1 MAIYDCFQYFNEDHV
16 VDLRLNI
23 LNKYVDYFVISEST
37 RNHQGK
43 NKELNFDISKFS
55 KFKRKIIYLVALI
68 FCFTSAVN
76 SQTINSSG
84 SNLAGQESDFS
95 NLDLNTITTAVPFLL
110 IAPDARGGAMGDI
123 GVATSPDANSIHWN
137 PAKLVF
143 IDPMDDVGFSLS
155 YSPWLRALV
164 NDINLVYLSG
174 YNRIDRFSTVGAS
187 LRYFYLG
194 NITFTDNF
202 GTTIRDFKP
211 TELALD
217 VVDSRKL
224 SDNFSAGLSARYIY
238 SNLTGGQ
245 AAGGIPTV
253 AGQSIAADLA
263 GYYTN
268 PIRLGGKDFDLAI
281 GGNISNIGS
290 KISYTETSVK
300 DFIPINLRLG
310 TAIGAE
316 FDDYNK
322 MSFAFD
328 INKLLV
334 PTPAVYN
341 NEGEIT
347 IGQDPNV
354 SVVSGILQSFG
365 DAPGGIKEEF
375 REINYSIGT
384 EYWYANQ
391 FAIRAGY
398 FFEHDTKGGRKFFTF
413 GSGVKYNVFALDFS
427 YLINASRAI
436 NGNNPLANTMRF
448 TLVFDF
454 GAIRES

>member
-1 MAIYDCFQYFNEDHV
+1 MKKITGIICALSVVFNVFAQDPTYD
-16 VDLRLNI
+16 DL
-23 LNKYVDYFVISEST
+23 T
-37 RNHQGK
+37 G
-43 NKELNFDISKFS
+43 
-55 KFKRKIIYLVALI
+55 
-68 FCFTSAVN
+68 
-76 SQTINSSG
+76 G
-84 SNLAGQESDFS
+84 
-95 NLDLNTITTAVPFLL
+95 LNTITTAVPFLL
-110 IAPDARGGAMGDI
+110 ISPDSKAGAMGDV
-123 GVATSPDANSIHWN
+123 GVATTPDANSIHWN
-137 PAKLVF
+137 PAKLAFV
-143 IDPMDDVGFSLS
+143 DDDMGFSMS
-155 YSPWLRALV
+155 YVPWLRALV
-164 NDINLVYLSG
+164 PDINLSYLAG
-174 YNRIDRFSTVGAS
+174 YRKLNDNEAIGLE
-187 LRYFYLG
+187 LRYFSLG
-194 NITFTDNF
+194 DITFTDIL
-202 GTTIRDFKP
+202 GTTIGQYKP
-211 TELALD
+211 SEFALGTSY
-217 VVDSRKL
+217 SRKL
-224 SDNFSAGLSARYIY
+224 SDNFSLAISGRYIY

-354 SVVSGILQSFG
+354 SVVSGIFQSFG
-365 DAPGGIKEEF
+365 DAPGGTKEEF

-454 GAIRES
+454 GALGES

>member
-1 MAIYDCFQYFNEDHV
+1 M
-16 VDLRLNI
+16 
-23 LNKYVDYFVISEST
+23 K
-37 RNHQGK
+37 
-43 NKELNFDISKFS
+43 
-55 KFKRKIIYLVALI
+55 KIIGIICALSVV
-68 FCFTSAVN
+68 FNVFAQDPSYDELT
-76 SQTINSSG
+76 G
-84 SNLAGQESDFS
+84 G
-95 NLDLNTITTAVPFLL
+95 LNTITTAVPFLL
-110 IAPDARGGAMGDI
+110 ISPDSKAGAMGDV
-123 GVATSPDANSIHWN
+123 GVATTPDANSMHWN
-137 PAKLVF
+137 PAKLAFV
-143 IDPMDDVGFSLS
+143 DDDMGFSMS
-155 YSPWLRALV
+155 YVPWLRALV
-164 NDINLVYLSG
+164 PDINLSYLAG
-174 YNRIDRFSTVGAS
+174 YRKLNDNEAIGLE
-187 LRYFYLG
+187 LRYFSLG
-194 NITFTDNF
+194 DITFTDVL
-202 GTTIRDFKP
+202 GTTIGQYKP
-211 TELALD
+211 SEFALGTSY
-217 VVDSRKL
+217 SRKL
-224 SDNFSAGLSARYIY
+224 SDNFSLAISGKYIY

-245 AAGGIPTV
+245 SAGGIPTV
-253 AGQSIAADLA
+253 AGQSIAADIA
-263 GYYTN
+263 GYYAK
-268 PIRLGGKDFDLAI
+268 PIRIGGKDVDLAI

-310 TAIGAE
+310 TAIGTE

-334 PTPAVYN
+334 PTPPVYN

-347 IGQDPNV
+347 LGQDPNV
-354 SVVSGILQSFG
+354 SVVSGIFQSFG
-365 DAPGGIKEEF
+365 DAPGGFGEEM

-398 FFEHDTKGGRKFFTF
+398 FFEHNTKGGRKFFTF

-454 GAIRES
+454 GAMGES

>member
-1 MAIYDCFQYFNEDHV
+1 M
-16 VDLRLNI
+16 
-23 LNKYVDYFVISEST
+23 K
-37 RNHQGK
+37 
-43 NKELNFDISKFS
+43 
-55 KFKRKIIYLVALI
+55 KIIGIICALSVV
-68 FCFTSAVN
+68 FNVFAQDPSYDDLT
-76 SQTINSSG
+76 G
-84 SNLAGQESDFS
+84 G
-95 NLDLNTITTAVPFLL
+95 LNTITTAVPFLL
-110 IAPDARGGAMGDI
+110 ISPDSKAGAMGDV
-123 GVATSPDANSIHWN
+123 GVATTPDANSIHWN
-137 PAKLVF
+137 PAKLAFV
-143 IDPMDDVGFSLS
+143 DDDMGFSMS
-155 YSPWLRALV
+155 YVPWLRALV
-164 NDINLVYLSG
+164 PDINLSYLAG
-174 YNRIDRFSTVGAS
+174 YRKLNDNEAIGLE
-187 LRYFYLG
+187 LRYFSLG
-194 NITFTDNF
+194 DITFTDIL
-202 GTTIRDFKP
+202 GTTIGQYKP
-211 TELALD
+211 SEFALGTSY
-217 VVDSRKL
+217 SRKL
-224 SDNFSAGLSARYIY
+224 SDNFSLAISGRYIY

-245 AAGGIPTV
+245 SAGGIPTV
-253 AGQSIAADLA
+253 AGQSIAADIA
-263 GYYTN
+263 GYYTK
-268 PIRLGGKDFDLAI
+268 PIRLAGRNVDLAI

-290 KISYTETSVK
+290 KISYTETAVQ

-310 TAIGAE
+310 TAIGTE

-334 PTPAVYN
+334 PTPPVYN

-354 SVVSGILQSFG
+354 SVVSGIFQSFG
-365 DAPGGIKEEF
+365 DAPGGFGEEM

-427 YLINASRAI
+427 YLINASRSI

-454 GAIRES
+454 GAMKES

>member
-1 MAIYDCFQYFNEDHV
+1 M
-16 VDLRLNI
+16 
-23 LNKYVDYFVISEST
+23 K
-37 RNHQGK
+37 
-43 NKELNFDISKFS
+43 
-55 KFKRKIIYLVALI
+55 KIIGIIGVSLLA
-68 FCFTSAVN
+68 
-76 SQTINSSG
+76 SSLFAQSDIDLQDDIAG
-84 SNLAGQESDFS
+84 SN
-95 NLDLNTITTAVPFLL
+95 LNTITTAVPFLL
-110 IAPDARGGAMGDI
+110 ISPDSKAGAMGDV
-123 GVATSPDANSIHWN
+123 GVATNPDANSIHWN
-137 PAKLVF
+137 PAKLAFV
-143 IDPMDDVGFSLS
+143 DDDMGFAVS
-155 YSPWLRALV
+155 YVPWLRALV
-164 NDINLVYLSG
+164 PDINLSYLAG
-174 YNRIDRFSTVGAS
+174 YRKINKNEAIGLE
-187 LRYFYLG
+187 LRYFSLG
-194 NITFTDNF
+194 DITFTDVSGNTIGQYKPSEF
-202 GTTIRDFKP
+202 ALGTSY
-211 TELALD
+211 
-217 VVDSRKL
+217 SRKL
-224 SDNFSAGLSARYIY
+224 SDNFSLAISGRYIY

-253 AGQSIAADLA
+253 AGQSIAADLS

-310 TAIGAE
+310 TAIGTE

-334 PTPAVYN
+334 PTPPVYN

-347 IGQDPNV
+347 LGQDPNV
-354 SVVSGILQSFG
+354 SVVSGIFQSFG
-365 DAPGGIKEEF
+365 DAPGGFGEEM

-427 YLINASRAI
+427 YLINASRSI

-454 GAIRES
+454 GAMKES

>member
-1 MAIYDCFQYFNEDHV
+1 M
-16 VDLRLNI
+16 
-23 LNKYVDYFVISEST
+23 K
-37 RNHQGK
+37 
-43 NKELNFDISKFS
+43 
-55 KFKRKIIYLVALI
+55 KIIGIICVSLLASNLFAQSDI
-68 FCFTSAVN
+68 DLQDDIA
-76 SQTINSSG
+76 G
-84 SNLAGQESDFS
+84 SN
-95 NLDLNTITTAVPFLL
+95 LNTITTAVPFLL
-110 IAPDARGGAMGDI
+110 ISPDSKAGAMGDV
-123 GVATSPDANSIHWN
+123 GVATNPDANSIHWN
-137 PAKLVF
+137 PAKLAFV
-143 IDPMDDVGFSLS
+143 DDDMGFAVS
-155 YSPWLRALV
+155 YVPWLRALV
-164 NDINLVYLSG
+164 PDINLSYLAG
-174 YNRIDRFSTVGAS
+174 YRKINKNEAIGLE
-187 LRYFYLG
+187 LRYFSLG
-194 NITFTDNF
+194 DITFTDVSGNTIGQYKPSEF
-202 GTTIRDFKP
+202 ALGTSY
-211 TELALD
+211 
-217 VVDSRKL
+217 SRKL
-224 SDNFSAGLSARYIY
+224 SDNFSLAISGRYIY

-310 TAIGAE
+310 TAIGTE

-334 PTPAVYN
+334 PTPPAYN

-347 IGQDPNV
+347 LGQDPNV
-354 SVVSGILQSFG
+354 SVVSGIFQSFG
-365 DAPGGIKEEF
+365 DAPGGFGEEM

-427 YLINASRAI
+427 YLINASRSI

-454 GAIRES
+454 GAMEES